1 METTSMVVQLVID
14 EWKKQNKKLDD
25 LLESLPADRFLQEM
39 APGKNTGIYM
49 LGHLAAVNDGIIP
62 LIGAGNKLYPELEAI
77 FLRSP
82 DKSGHLFPPL
92 AELIAAWKKVNE
104 QLYAYIA
111 ALQPSDWLQRHTAV
125 SEADFAKEP
134 HRNKLNILVNRT
146 AHQAYH
152 LGQLAF
158 LK

>member
-1 METTSMVVQLVID
+1 MVVQLVIE

-49 LGHLAAVNDGIIP
+49 VGHLAAVNDGIIP
-62 LIGAGNKLYPELEAI
+62 LIGAGTKLYPELEPV

-82 DKSGHLFPPL
+82 DKSGHTFPAL
-92 AELIAAWKKVNE
+92 ADLKAAWNKVNE
-104 QLYAYIA
+104 HLYAYMA
-111 ALQPSDWLQRHTAV
+111 TLQPADWLQRHTAV

-134 HRNKLNILVNRT
+134 HRNKLNILINRT

>member
-1 METTSMVVQLVID
+1 MEATAMLVQLVID

-25 LLESLPADRFLQEM
+25 VLESIPADRFLHEM

-49 LGHLAAVNDGIIP
+49 EGHLAAVNDGIIP
-62 LIGAGNKLYPELEAI
+62 LIGAGTKLYPELEAI

-82 DKSGHLFPPL
+82 DKSGHSFPPL
-92 AELIAAWKKVNE
+92 AELTAAWKAVNE
-104 QLYAYIA
+104 HLYAYIA
-111 ALQPSDWLQRHTAV
+111 TMQPADWLQRHTAV
-125 SEADFAKEP
+125 SETDFAKEP